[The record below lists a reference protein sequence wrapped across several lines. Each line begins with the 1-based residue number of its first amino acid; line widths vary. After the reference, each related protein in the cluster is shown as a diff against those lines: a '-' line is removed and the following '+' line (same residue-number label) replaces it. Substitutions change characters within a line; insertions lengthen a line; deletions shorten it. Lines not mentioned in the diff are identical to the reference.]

1 MTTRPSH
8 SSHPSIHLSA
18 NSRFPLLLVKKPE
31 QRPQFHTAFHLL
43 TAHTRSLPQLVPT
56 HAPTQL
62 VSIYQSHSN
71 PFPKLSFPSRF
82 PIRSRRSPHAPLLP
96 GTRPVIPCPT
106 PTLTACLPASYYP
119 PFTISTLEHRFP
131 FIHNSV
137 FQIRLPPCPAPPV
150 DAISALPSHHLPF
163 LRHESSSPCA
173 C

>member
-8 SSHPSIHLSA
+8 PSHPSIHLSA

-106 PTLTACLPASYYP
+106 PTLTACLPDITHLSPFQLWNTVSRLSIIRSSKFVYP
-119 PFTISTLEHRFP
+119 
-131 FIHNSV
+131 
-137 FQIRLPPCPAPPV
+137 LPRPAC
-150 DAISALPSHHLPF
+150 
-163 LRHESSSPCA
+163 RRN
-173 C
+173 